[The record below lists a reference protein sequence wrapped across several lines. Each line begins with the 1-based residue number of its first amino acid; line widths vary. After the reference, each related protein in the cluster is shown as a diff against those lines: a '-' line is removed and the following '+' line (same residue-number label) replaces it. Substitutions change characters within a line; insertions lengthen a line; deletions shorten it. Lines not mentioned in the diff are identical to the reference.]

1 MARPRSGAGR
11 RSLVGRVRAAALVV
25 LGLGALAACTRVV
38 TVDVDEGPVRLVVDA
53 RVLAG
58 GFSRVVLSTTD
69 AYSSSEVPPP
79 VEDAVVAITDDRGGR
94 FDCPLAGS
102 PKGTYRCDLGPGG
115 LGTNDPAV
123 GVTYTL
129 TIDYHG
135 ERYQASAKLDPVPP
149 IDSLYFKFEAKGI
162 SQGDSGFRAVID
174 YSDPAGVKNFYLWE
188 LFVDGVQQFRI
199 DPGNRFRLISEDR
212 FYDGGEV
219 IGYQPF
225 DEDVVEPGS
234 VVEVRQLSLS
244 EEAYRYFFVLFEQ
257 TTSGGGPFATPPAS
271 VRGNVANLT
280 NPQHRALGFFL
291 VGAETFRIAVVPDR

>member
-1 MARPRSGAGR
+1 MTGPRAGPG
-11 RSLVGRVRAAALVV
+11 RSIRGRVGR
-25 LGLGALAACTRVV
+25 GALAGLALGAVASCTRVV

-58 GFSRVVLSTTD
+58 GVSRVVLSTTA
-69 AYSSSEVPPP
+69 AYSSSDLPPP
-79 VEDAVVAITDDRGGR
+79 VEDAVVAITDDLGGR
-94 FDCPLAGS
+94 FECPLVGP
-102 PKGTYRCDLGPGG
+102 PKGTYRCDLPGT
-115 LGTNDPAV
+115 LEPAA

-129 TIDYHG
+129 TIDYQG
-135 ERYQASAKLDPVPP
+135 ERYQASATLEPVPP
-149 IDSLYFKFEAKGI
+149 IDSLYFKFEGKGI

-234 VVEVRQLSLS
+234 LVEVRQLSMS

-291 VGAETFRIAVVPDR
+291 VGSEAFRIATVPDR